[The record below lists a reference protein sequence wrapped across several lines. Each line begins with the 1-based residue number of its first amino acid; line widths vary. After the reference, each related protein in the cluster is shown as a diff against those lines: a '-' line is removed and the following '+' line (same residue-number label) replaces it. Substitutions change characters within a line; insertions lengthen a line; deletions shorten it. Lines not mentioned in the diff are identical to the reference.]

1 MDKSSQPPRPMAM
14 RPECYPCLERLLA
27 LVLEL
32 ATSDPEVQRR
42 ARRAARQIL
51 DREFGPGAIPAAI
64 ANQFLRVIHQVSG
77 NADPF
82 AARKTA
88 ATTFAARM
96 HERLAPAYDDDLES
110 LLRLAAVGNAF
121 DFFRGEAE
129 VTREM
134 QAPIDFGISHLPD
147 FRRALAGPPG
157 LLLYLA
163 DNAGEQ
169 FFDRPLVAW
178 LRRQGWQVLYVVK
191 GGPIQNDLSR
201 QDLEDSGLH
210 ETLEPVVDTG
220 ARTVGL
226 DLDEIS
232 PEFHNLYDAARIIL
246 AKGMGHFET
255 MSHLDDPRIWFLLQA
270 KCAPVARSL
279 GVDQNTFVFL
289 QTPVISLDSQGKT
302 E

>member
-1 MDKSSQPPRPMAM
+1 MAI
-14 RPECYPCLERLLA
+14 RPECYACLTRLVSLA
-27 LVLEL
+27 VNL
-32 ATSDPEVQRR
+32 ASPDPEVKRR
-42 ARRAARQIL
+42 AGQAARQVL
-51 DREFGPGAIPAAI
+51 DQEFGPEAIPAAI
-64 ANQFLRVIHQVSG
+64 ANRMLNLIHQVSG

-88 ATTFAARM
+88 ATALAARL
-96 HERLAPAYDDDLES
+96 HQRLAPAYGDGLEA
-110 LLRLAAVGNAF
+110 LLSLAALGNAF

-129 VTREM
+129 VALEM
-134 QAPIDFGISHLPD
+134 LAPVDFGISHLPD
-147 FRRALAGPPG
+147 FRRALAGLPG

-169 FFDRPLVAW
+169 FFDRPLVNW

-191 GGPIQNDLSR
+191 GGPIQNDLTR
-201 QDLEDSGLH
+201 QDLEASGL
-210 ETLEPVVDTG
+210 TSALEPVVDTG

-226 DLDEIS
+226 NLDEVS
-232 PEFHNLYDAARIIL
+232 PEFQKLYDTAQIIL

-255 MSHLDDPRIWFLLQA
+255 MSHLNDPRLWFLLQA

-279 GVDQNTFVFL
+279 GVTQNTFVFIR
-289 QTPVISLDSQGKT
+289 TPAISLDTDVKT